1 MESFGQTIQKLRKER
16 GLPLRTVAA
25 FLDIDQAILSKIES
39 GQRKSKREQVL
50 QLANFFHVEEKE
62 FIVLWLS
69 DKLMYELSDEDDALK
84 ALQVAEA
91 RVRYQTLPKERI
103 NSIISSISEVLTV
116 DGRVAAAWLF
126 GSMSRME
133 ANPTSDVD
141 LIVELNKNQNYS
153 MFDILDLAHVIGSK
167 IKRKVDIVEK
177 GHLKNFALET
187 ANQNVLKIYG

>member
-1 MESFGQTIQKLRKER
+1 MENFGQTIRKLRKER
-16 GLPLRTVAA
+16 ELPLRTVAA

-39 GQRKSKREQVL
+39 GQRKPKRELVL
-50 QLANFFHVEEKE
+50 QLATFFQVDEKE
-62 FIVLWLS
+62 LIVLWLS
-69 DKLMYELSDEDDALK
+69 DKLMYELGNEDDALQ

-103 NSIISSISEVLTV
+103 NSIISNISQVLSK

-133 ANPTSDVD
+133 ANPSSDVD
-141 LIVELNKNQNYS
+141 LIVELNDNQNYS
-153 MFDILDLAHVIGSK
+153 MFDILDLAHIIGTK

-177 GHLKNFALET
+177 GHLKNFAMET
-187 ANQNVLKIYG
+187 ANQNLRKIYG

>member
-1 MESFGQTIQKLRKER
+1 MDTFGQTIRKLRKEK
-16 GLPLRTVAA
+16 GVPLRTVAA

-50 QLANFFHVEEKE
+50 KLASFFQADEEE

-69 DKLMYELSDEDDALK
+69 DKLMYELGDEDNALK
-84 ALQVAEA
+84 ALQVAEV
-91 RVRYQTLPKERI
+91 RVLYQTLPKERI
-103 NSIISSISEVLTV
+103 NGIISSICQVLSN

-133 ANPTSDVD
+133 ANSTSDVD
-141 LIVELNKNQNYS
+141 LIVELNDKRNYS
-153 MFDILDLAHVIGSK
+153 MFDILDLAHIIGTK

-177 GHLKNFALET
+177 GHLKDFAMES
-187 ANQNVLKIYG
+187 AQQNVQKIYG